1 MENNNINEVKNNQIS
16 NSVKASI
23 NTINNN
29 HKKNDYPNNGSSI
42 ISMIETND
50 FMLAEINENK
60 EKYDEDAG
68 ELNELLQKYLNTPNN
83 NDIDL
88 KNKDIH
94 PSLSRIL
101 KLREEHFEEEL
112 YDNFGIYQTIA
123 LFKEGEY
130 SQNIKKYKECRIIIK
145 EEYLYVLNIYKNR
158 NNILNLINPDN
169 SFLLKL
175 EKNKNFFEKD
185 KNYIKYDYEL
195 SRPLLCL
202 NLNLLSCILLIN
214 KMILNEFTILI
225 LGTNKKF
232 SFIIEDKQ
240 IKEKFCYILG
250 NLIFNTEGY
259 INNKLELVLND
270 KKFYSQT
277 YITPDDF
284 EYIAKTGDLLLFKTK
299 HILADFQ
306 RIYTCDTYD
315 HIAFVQ
321 NYGIII
327 LFDASKKGTCQ
338 PHYWS
343 NFRKYMN
350 NLSFDKVCYRR
361 LNIEE
366 QNYEKKIKIQ
376 ENIEI
381 LTEQFMNEIT
391 DKKYYLSF
399 CDLLFKRRP
408 KKYEIA
414 GEWHKSEGFSCSS
427 LVAAL
432 YIKLG
437 IIQLKNSIHSIKPGD
452 FEQNKNLYFLPGF
465 SLGPEKI
472 IDFSC

>member
-1 MENNNINEVKNNQIS
+1 M
-16 NSVKASI
+16 
-23 NTINNN
+23 
-29 HKKNDYPNNGSSI
+29 
-42 ISMIETND
+42 
-50 FMLAEINENK
+50 FAERNENK
-60 EKYDEDAG
+60 EKFYEGEG
-68 ELNELLQKYLNTPNN
+68 ELNELLRKYLNIPNN
-83 NDIDL
+83 NDINL
-88 KNKDIH
+88 KNKDFH
-94 PSLSRIL
+94 PSLSKIF
-101 KLREEHFEEEL
+101 KEREFHFEVEL
-112 YDNFGIYQTIA
+112 YEKFDIYDTIA
-123 LFKEGEY
+123 LFKEGDY
-130 SQNIKKYKECRIIIK
+130 SQNIKKYKECRLIIK
-145 EEYLYVLNIYKNR
+145 DGYLYALNIYKNR
-158 NNILNLINPDN
+158 KNISKNIINPDN

-175 EKNKNFFEKD
+175 ETNRNYNEKD

-202 NLNLLSCILLIN
+202 NLNLVSCILLIN
-214 KMILNEFTILI
+214 KMILNEFTIKI
-225 LGTNKKF
+225 LGAKTKF
-232 SFIIEDKQ
+232 SFIIDDKLM
-240 IKEKFCYILG
+240 KERFCYILG

-270 KKFYSQT
+270 NKFYTQT
-277 YITPDDF
+277 YITPEVF
-284 EYIAKTGDLLLFKTK
+284 EYIAKTGDLLLFKTR

-315 HIAFVQ
+315 HIAFIQ

-343 NFRKYMN
+343 NFKKYMN
-350 NLSFDKVCYRR
+350 NLSFEKVCYRR

-366 QNYEKKIKIQ
+366 KNYEKKIKIQ
-376 ENIEI
+376 ENIEN

-399 CDLLFKRRP
+399 CDLLFKKSP
-408 KKYEIA
+408 KQYEIT